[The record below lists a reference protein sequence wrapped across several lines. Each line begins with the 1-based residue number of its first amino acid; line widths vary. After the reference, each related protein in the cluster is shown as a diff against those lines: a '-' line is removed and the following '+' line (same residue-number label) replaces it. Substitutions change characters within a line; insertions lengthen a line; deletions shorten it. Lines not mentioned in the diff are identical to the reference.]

1 MKKLIITLAII
12 FITISYVHSQNIQ
25 SNESFIHNIS
35 LGAGLGAQILAQDF
49 SPLMSNSSFL
59 VNFEIQ
65 YKINKDFSVNLNT
78 ALKDNPGFEIS
89 YSTIGA
95 KYTYLDYKN
104 TLLPY
109 IGLDFGAYFY
119 DDYKVIYDVWT
130 EYAGRKALFGGS
142 FGTGLDLKM
151 SKLATLDLNVKL
163 HSFELG
169 RSNSTYFVTVLSNL
183 RFNL

>member
-1 MKKLIITLAII
+1 MKKLIITLLII
-12 FITISYVHSQNIQ
+12 FITISNVHSQNTK

-49 SPLMSNSSFL
+49 SPLMNNSSLL

-78 ALKDNPGFEIS
+78 ALNENPGFEIS

-95 KYTYLDYKN
+95 KYTYLNYNN

-109 IGLDFGAYFY
+109 FGLDFGAYFY
-119 DDYKVIYDVWT
+119 KDYKVIYDVWT
-130 EYAGRKALFGGS
+130 EYTGRKALFGGS
-142 FGTGLDLKM
+142 IGTGLDLKM
-151 SKLATLDLNVKL
+151 SKLAALDLNVKL

-169 RSNSTYFVTVLSNL
+169 KSNPTYFITVLSTL